1 MVGSGLP
8 LAADPGAHG
17 DFVGMRVGALE
28 SHHGQ
33 VLLVHGVL
41 PPQEDRP
48 YYPLFAR
55 IASVLTQ
62 APGLFSSR
70 KKVGKKEK
78 KSPQFGKME
87 FATTPIP
94 KEVTDEAYHVGSGG
108 DRGGRV

>member
-1 MVGSGLP
+1 MGKQGFSVVG
-8 LAADPGAHG
+8 
-17 DFVGMRVGALE
+17 
-28 SHHGQ
+28 
-33 VLLVHGVL
+33 
-41 PPQEDRP
+41 
-48 YYPLFAR
+48 
-55 IASVLTQ
+55 
-62 APGLFSSR
+62 